1 MRPLPEVV
9 LLVGRTTSSSSSSSL
24 LVEYDIP
31 DDDDDD
37 VPADDTVRA
46 ICVFNQTQPVR
57 RDTFDITDADM
68 VTSTN

>member
-9 LLVGRTTSSSSSSSL
+9 LLVGRTTSSSSL

-31 DDDDDD
+31 DDDD
-37 VPADDTVRA
+37 VPTDDTVRA

-57 RDTFDITDADM
+57 RDTVDITDADM

>member
-1 MRPLPEVV
+1 V

-24 LVEYDIP
+24 LVEY
-31 DDDDDD
+31 DDDD

-57 RDTFDITDADM
+57 RDTVDITDADM

>member
-1 MRPLPEVV
+1 M
-9 LLVGRTTSSSSSSSL
+9 LVGRTTSSSSL

-31 DDDDDD
+31 DDDD

-57 RDTFDITDADM
+57 RDTVDITDADM